1 MVSGA
6 AALAYQV
13 KPDMTVSQLRYLL
26 AKTAMNDKAMSTLK
40 LETNQAEEDLIYN
53 KPIVYDYGWQDN
65 AAGMRFSSYYGFGVV
80 DAGSLVYAAA
90 NCDDDPMCVEMGKPA
105 EVYTSSNES
114 PCSYEE
120 GVPGSENQISENN
133 IVCTFNGFKNK
144 DDQKELLGA
153 NSLTIDAVAFEFSGF
168 AYNAGNQVYHKCKK
182 LASTESEEQREGM
195 SYANAML
202 QIEMI
207 SPSGTV
213 SLVKPLYANWGY
225 SHVLNSSA
233 TGSVSDSLQLA
244 TSTFYLEKF
253 RDDPEK
259 PFTIR
264 FKTGCNVDLDSLN
277 NNINITV
284 YGRK

>member
-13 KPDMTVSQLRYLL
+13 KPDLTVSQLRYLL
-26 AKTAMNDKAMSTLK
+26 AKTARNDKSMSTLK
-40 LETNQAEEDLIYN
+40 LEIIKTDKDQTYE

-80 DAGSLVYAAA
+80 DAGELVKAAA
-90 NCDDDPMCVEMGKPA
+90 KCSDDPVCTAMAQPP
-105 EVYTSSNES
+105 EVYTSSNKS

-120 GVPGSENQISENN
+120 GVSESENQISEYN
-133 IVCTFNGFKNK
+133 IVCTFTGFTNN
-144 DDQKELLGA
+144 DDPDKTLSEESITL
-153 NSLTIDAVAFEFSGF
+153 DAVTFDFFGF
-168 AYNAGNQVYHKCKK
+168 VYDDNQVYSSCKK